1 MPKNPIKMY
10 ASDENVFVVPLSKVI
25 HVRLNKIRTLL
36 YVETTFVNLGALVG
50 ICSETEKVT
59 CENGRY

>member
-1 MPKNPIKMY
+1 MY